1 MHPLGAAPDVFLDD
15 VQRRTFQYFWD
26 TTNPANGLARDRY
39 PTPSFASMAAVGF
52 ALTGRLGV
60 DDDGMLELL
69 EPWRGHRQR
78 IIRLIGTSGARKPRH
93 GPRMTIQDHR
103 WH

>member
-1 MHPLGAAPDVFLDD
+1 MALVGC
-15 VQRRTFQYFWD
+15 W
-26 TTNPANGLARDRY
+26 NGRDYHLA
-39 PTPSFASMAAVGF
+39 AAVGF

-78 IIRLIGTSGARKPRH
+78 VIRLIGCSGARKPRH

-103 WH
+103 RH